1 MVPLNYPPSF
11 QVANEPNKR
20 KGKPVVWLPW
30 ARVPSLSGHEFSPVA
45 AGWREP
51 SSTTLSLGCA
61 HIVRSSQV
69 PTAHTAQTL
78 GGGDALDTG
87 PQRREP
93 MNEYKAVWTFAG
105 FAVS

>member
-1 MVPLNYPPSF
+1 MNQTNEKQSQLFGFPGPGFHLSQATSF
-11 QVANEPNKR
+11 A
-20 KGKPVVWLPW
+20 
-30 ARVPSLSGHEFSPVA
+30 PVA

-61 HIVRSSQV
+61 HIIHSSQA

-93 MNEYKAVWTFAG
+93 MNGYKTIWTFAG